1 MRCVHRGS
9 GKVWLPRLDNS
20 ITVPHPVCGRCGS
33 VKNVTSDRGRGLGY
47 YVNVLYEIKRY
58 LEKRRGKLTEAQIR
72 LITKRL
78 EEVDGF
84 EDVYWIRGS
93 TQKSMFTRAV
103 TEYTGLSCSFVESF
117 L

>member
-1 MRCVHRGS
+1 
-9 GKVWLPRLDNS
+9 
-20 ITVPHPVCGRCGS
+20 
-33 VKNVTSDRGRGLGY
+33 VKNVTGDKGRRLGY

-78 EEVDGF
+78 EKIDVF
-84 EDVYWIRGS
+84 EDVYRLRGS

-103 TEYTGLSCSFVESF
+103 AEYTGLSCSFVVLPLSLLNRCKDENRRAEIVWDIYQNLSDSKLF
-117 L
+117 M